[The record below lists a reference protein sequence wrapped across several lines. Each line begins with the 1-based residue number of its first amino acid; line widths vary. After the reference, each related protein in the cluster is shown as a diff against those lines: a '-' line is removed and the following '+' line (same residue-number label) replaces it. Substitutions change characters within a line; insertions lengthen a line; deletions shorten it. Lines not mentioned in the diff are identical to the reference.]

1 MVTRYNCHHALVALR
16 AILTLTVAAMEKRNR
31 NDNTL
36 ELWSRTTDC
45 HHALVALR
53 AALTLAVAAV
63 GKWKRNANTLELWSR
78 ATDCHQ
84 ALVALRAALTLAVA
98 AVVTRY
104 GPSSRAS
111 GAMGRAHTSRH
122 ALRAMIARYGLC
134 SCYLPR

>member
-1 MVTRYNCHHALVALR
+1 VALQ
-16 AILTLTVAAMEKRNR
+16 ATLTLAVAAVEKRNR

-36 ELWSRTTDC
+36 ELWPRTTDC
-45 HHALVALR
+45 HH
-53 AALTLAVAAV
+53 
-63 GKWKRNANTLELWSR
+63 
-78 ATDCHQ
+78 

-122 ALRAMIARYGLC
+122 ALRAMIARYGLR
-134 SCYLPR
+134 SC